1 MSKIAIK
8 GNDSG
13 SATFTI
19 EAPAT
24 STDRTLTL
32 PDEAGTVLTSA
43 STVAESQ
50 MFSGFANG
58 ITELDQW
65 RLSQSF
71 NGPSTANQNQVI
83 NNYWERNDRASF
95 SKIGTGLTESGG
107 VFTYPTT
114 GVYMIMVTFC
124 AQCTDNNVA
133 RYFYTYTETSDDSGS
148 NYLFVTS
155 TLNSLPNATSSTDF
169 ATTTTTSIVNV
180 TDASTFRTRF
190 SITTDSTNLQLAGD
204 TTQNQT
210 HFTFMRI
217 GDAQ

>member
-1 MSKIAIK
+1 MAVTIDGTTGVSLVQDGAV
-8 GNDSG
+8 
-13 SATFTI
+13 AT
-19 EAPAT
+19 ADLA
-24 STDRTLTL
+24 DN
-32 PDEAGTVLTSA
+32 AVTSA
-43 STVAESQ
+43 KL
-50 MFSGFANG
+50 FSGFANG

-65 RLSQSF
+65 RLTASF
-71 NGPSTANQNQVI
+71 DGPSTANQNQVI

-114 GVYMIMVTFC
+114 GVYMVMVTFC

-180 TDASTFRTRF
+180 TNASTFRTRF

-210 HFTFMRI
+210 HFTFLRL
-217 GDAQ
+217 GDSQ